1 MLGLFF
7 QKKSRGDF
15 SSDFRLMS
23 LCLYQLCLSI
33 SSMCEY
39 LGDLYVL
46 FGCVLGYIG
55 LSPN

>member
-1 MLGLFF
+1 MFF
-7 QKKSRGDF
+7 KKKISGGDF